1 MRIGNKIR
9 EARKQLG
16 LNMKEFARRVGISYQ
31 TLYRVET
38 DKMSPS
44 VVLLSDIAHQ
54 LNKPLVHFFEDNSKI
69 TIVRAG
75 TAPTVES
82 EKMKLDLLMPK
93 GVIDPKI
100 SVHLGETP
108 GGEFISEHSH
118 TGFELAYQIQGS
130 TLFQYGKDECKIN
143 EGDLLYFDS
152 SVTHS
157 VTALGPAKFL
167 TIYFRK

>member
-1 MRIGNKIR
+1 MKVGNNIR

-16 LNMKEFARRVGISYQ
+16 LSMKAFAARVGISYL

-38 DKMSPS
+38 DKVSPS

-54 LNKPLVHFFEDNSKI
+54 LNQPLVNFFEEKCKPH
-69 TIVRAG
+69 IVRAG

-82 EKMKLDLLMPK
+82 DKMKLDLLVPK
-93 GVIDPKI
+93 GAIDPAV
-100 SVHLGETP
+100 SVSLGETY

-118 TGFELAYQIQGS
+118 KGVEMAYQILGK
-130 TLFQYGKDECKIN
+130 TLFRYGKEEWEIN
-143 EGDLLYFDS
+143 EGDLVYFDS
-152 SVTHS
+152 SVPHS
-157 VTALGPAKFL
+157 VAALGHVKFL

>member
-1 MRIGNKIR
+1 MKLGNKIR
-9 EARKQLG
+9 EARKKLG
-16 LNMKEFARRVGISYQ
+16 LNMKEFAERLGVSYQ

-54 LNKPLVHFFEDNSKI
+54 LNQPLVNFFDDDSRFAL
-69 TIVRAG
+69 VRAG

-82 EKMKLDLLMPK
+82 ERMKLDLLLPK
-93 GVIDPKI
+93 GVIDSKI
-100 SVHLGETP
+100 SVSLGETS
-108 GGEFISEHSH
+108 GGEFISRHSH
-118 TGFELAYQIQGS
+118 QGFEMAYQIQGKTS
-130 TLFQYGKDECKIN
+130 FHYGNKEWEIR
-143 EGDLLYFDS
+143 EGDLIYFDS

-157 VTALGPAKFL
+157 VKALGPAKFL

>member
-1 MRIGNKIR
+1 MQVGNKIR
-9 EARKQLG
+9 DARKRVG
-16 LNMKEFARRVGISYQ
+16 LNMKEFASRLGISYL

-38 DKMSPS
+38 DKVSPS
-44 VVLLSDIAHQ
+44 VALLSEIAYE
-54 LNKPLVHFFEDNSKI
+54 LNQPLVKFFEDKSRL
-69 TIVRAG
+69 TIVRVD

-100 SVHLGETP
+100 SVSLGEAY
-108 GGEFISEHSH
+108 GGEFIGEHSH
-118 TGFELAYQIQGS
+118 EGFELAYQLLGS
-130 TLFQYGKDECKIN
+130 TLFRYGKEEWQIN

-152 SVTHS
+152 FVTHS
-157 VTALGPAKFL
+157 VTALGHVKFL